1 MNYYFQLQ
9 LKRLERRSSDFGV
22 HPIVA
27 SVVVVFVFF
36 GASFLL
42 FTKTPYANWIYLAT
56 AFFTVLKLS
65 DSSRTELL
73 NLLFTKNNFFK
84 VRIIEN
90 LIIALPFSL
99 MFVFQRSLEFVFG
112 VMILSFL
119 LAFVQY
125 SQKLNWVIPTPF
137 KNWPFEFIVGFRKSF
152 FLLFGVAFLLFKA
165 VEVGNFNLG
174 LFALLVVHLF
184 TMSFYFQPET
194 DFFVWVYSAHPVQFL
209 QKKISIAI
217 IGNTILTLLIAGV
230 LVYAFPD
237 NWMFVVGLQVLGWL
251 FLTAI
256 ILAKYAAYPKEI
268 GLPQAIILAFSFGF
282 PPFLL
287 LVIPYFFSQSRSRL
301 NHLLK

>member
-9 LKRLERRSSDFGV
+9 LKRLGRKSSDFGI
-22 HPIVA
+22 HPFVA
-27 SVVVVFVFF
+27 SVVLIFVFF

-42 FTKTPYANWIYLAT
+42 FAKTPYANWIYLAT
-56 AFFTVLKLS
+56 AVFTVLKLS

-73 NLLFTKNNFFK
+73 NLLFTKTNFHK

-90 LIIALPFSL
+90 LIIALPFMLILVYQKS
-99 MFVFQRSLEFVFG
+99 FEFVFG
-112 VMILSFL
+112 VMISSFL
-119 LAFVQY
+119 LAFIHH
-125 SQKLNWVIPTPF
+125 SQKFNWVIPTPF
-137 KNWPFEFIVGFRKSF
+137 KNLPFEFIVGFRNSF

-174 LFALLVVHLF
+174 LFALLVVHFL

-194 DFFVWVYSAHPVQFL
+194 DFFVWVYSAKPVQFL
-209 QKKISIAI
+209 KKKISIAI
-217 IGNTILTLLIAGV
+217 LGNTLLTLLIAGI

-251 FLTAI
+251 FLMAI

-287 LVIPYFFSQSRSRL
+287 LVIPYFFGQSRSRL